1 MANKVEICGVN
12 TSTLPKLKNSEMV
25 ELMERIKAG
34 DEYAKELFIQA
45 NLRLVLSVVNRFSGR
60 ENDFD
65 DLKDIAWNIRE
76 MSNFL
81 RSKQATV
88 GGNREIDRSI
98 LESFRSKGVIVNK
111 NEEKALFDLLNSDTW
126 EELKKTYYGSQDAMD
141 MLIQVT
147 NRDGKTTLD
156 WDRLQEQLEKV
167 RTGELTMDIALEEFG
182 YKI

>member
-1 MANKVEICGVN
+1 
-12 TSTLPKLKNSEMV
+12 
-25 ELMERIKAG
+25 
-34 DEYAKELFIQA
+34 
-45 NLRLVLSVVNRFSGR
+45 
-60 ENDFD
+60 
-65 DLKDIAWNIRE
+65 